1 MATAGVGGSAQLAVD
16 FTGELVTAGRRALLG
31 VLRALCPRVDAAES
45 SILRPQGDSDLV
57 FFVSTNPT
65 LMAANVPKVPIGGS
79 FAGIVFRTGQM
90 VAVADAEQRPGHF
103 VGIDTVVGRA
113 TREYAALPIADGTAL
128 FGVLTLV
135 NRATVAEHGTRPFS
149 VDELR
154 MAQQAAS
161 ELVGPMAILD
171 GLDRGSAPAHRD
183 GLLGAFGDDFVSDL
197 LALNETGRRVVR
209 AVVAVLIRDQ
219 HSERP

>member
-1 MATAGVGGSAQLAVD
+1 MATAGVGESAQPGAD
-16 FTGELVTAGRRALLG
+16 FTGELVAAGRRALLG
-31 VLRALCPRVDAAES
+31 VLGALCARIDAAES

-57 FFVSTNPT
+57 FVASTNPT

-90 VAVADAEQRPGHF
+90 VAVADAERQPGHF

-135 NRATVAEHGTRPFS
+135 NRARAAEQGTRPFS

-161 ELVGPMAILD
+161 DLVGPMAILD
-171 GLDRGSAPAHRD
+171 GLDRGSARAPRD

-197 LALNETGRRVVR
+197 LALNETGRRVVQ